1 MPTRRSE
8 ADPTPVGSRL
18 QIREPRRGRD
28 CYRSG
33 HAGGGPKP
41 DGGDPEPMTR
51 FQKLSIATTAA
62 TTLLVAVGGLVRAT
76 GSGLGCPGWPTCY
89 GRLIPP
95 LEYHA
100 LIEYSHRFLATV
112 VVVLVCLQALLAW
125 RGFRVVPLLVR
136 PALAAVGLV
145 FMQAALG
152 GVVVKG
158 DLEATLVTLH
168 FATAMALLGVLV
180 VVTTN
185 AFCLERHEPRAEI
198 ADSTFGRLAFW
209 TAAAAGTLLVVGA
222 YVRAEGAGLAF
233 RDWPLMDGRLVPTL
247 GGVATLMFV
256 HRVLAAIVLVLV
268 IWVVIR
274 ARSMEPRSGALVAL
288 SSVALALMGAQ
299 ILVGAANVWSSLAPA
314 AVTAHVAG
322 SALIWGVLVALVTVS
337 RRLAEPGPAHPLEA
351 DARANGKKRTLRE
364 TTAAYFQLTKP
375 RIIVLLL
382 ITTVPAMLLAERG
395 LPSPWLILAT
405 LLGGMVAAGS
415 ANAINCYLDR
425 DVDEVMRR
433 TRRRPLPAHRIP
445 PERALAFGYALG
457 AISFFFLAIAVNV
470 LAATLALSAIAFYVF
485 VYTMWLKR
493 TSVQNIVI
501 GGAAGAAPALVGWA
515 AVTGTVGLP
524 AWILFAIV
532 FVWTPPHFWALSLRY
547 QGDYAAA
554 GIPMLPVVRGER
566 ETRRQI
572 VRYSVLLFATS
583 LLLVPLGHMGPTY
596 AAAAVVLGGWF
607 VWRALT
613 LWRSDS
619 AAEPMRLFKYSILYL
634 GLLFAAVAADAI
646 LPLPP
651 R

>member
-1 MPTRRSE
+1 
-8 ADPTPVGSRL
+8 
-18 QIREPRRGRD
+18 
-28 CYRSG
+28 
-33 HAGGGPKP
+33 
-41 DGGDPEPMTR
+41 MTR

-62 TTLLVAVGGLVRAT
+62 TVLLVAVGGLVRAT

-89 GRLIPP
+89 GRLVPP

-112 VVVLVCLQALLAW
+112 VVVLVCLQAVAAW
-125 RGFRVVPLLVR
+125 RGYRAVKLLVR
-136 PALAAVGLV
+136 PAIAAVGLV
-145 FMQAALG
+145 FVQAALG

-185 AFCLERHEPRAEI
+185 AFCLDRPVAGPGEA
-198 ADSTFGRLAFW
+198 AASSYARLASW
-209 TAAAAGTLLVVGA
+209 TTAAAGALLVVGA

-233 RDWPLMDGRLVPTL
+233 RDWPLMNGRLVPTL
-247 GGVATLMFV
+247 GGVATLMFL
-256 HRVLAAIVLVLV
+256 HRILAAVVLVLV
-268 IWVVIR
+268 IWVAIR
-274 ARSMEPRSGALVAL
+274 ARSMERRATPLVAL
-288 SSVALALMGAQ
+288 SSVVLALMVAQ
-299 ILVGAANVWSSLAPA
+299 ILVGAANVWSTLAPA

-322 SALIWGVLVALVTVS
+322 SALIWGTLVALVTVS
-337 RRLAEPGPAHPLEA
+337 RRLAEPGPGRPVDA
-351 DARANGKKRTLRE
+351 DERSNGRKGTLRE

-375 RIIVLLL
+375 RIVVLLL

-395 LPSPWLILAT
+395 MPSPWLILTT

-425 DVDEVMRR
+425 DVDEMMRR
-433 TRRRPLPAHRIP
+433 TRRRPLPAHRIAP
-445 PERALAFGYALG
+445 ARALAFGYALG

-501 GGAAGAAPALVGWA
+501 GGAAGAVPALVGWA

-572 VRYSVLLFATS
+572 VRYSLLLFATS
-583 LLLVPLGHMGPTY
+583 LALVPLGHMGPTY

-613 LWRSDS
+613 LWRSGS
-619 AAEPMRLFKYSILYL
+619 ASEPMRLFKYSILYL
-634 GLLFAAVAADAI
+634 GLLFAAVAVDAV
-646 LPLPP
+646 LPARPL
-651 R
+651 